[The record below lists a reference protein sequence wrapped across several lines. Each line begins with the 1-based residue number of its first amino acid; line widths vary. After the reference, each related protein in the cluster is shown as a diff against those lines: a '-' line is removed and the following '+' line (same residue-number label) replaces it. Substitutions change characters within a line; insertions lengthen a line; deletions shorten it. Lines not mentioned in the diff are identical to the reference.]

1 MSRLQGLPP
10 VIDAH
15 TRLLVL
21 GSFPG
26 VASLRAQQY
35 YGHPQNHFWKILGAL
50 WGLPL
55 ATAPYAERIAALRA
69 HRLGVWDVYQA
80 CQREGS
86 LDADIRQGELNDFGL
101 VVRTCPLLEG
111 VAHNGGESYR
121 HARHVAAAL
130 GGRMVVD
137 PFDAHEEDA
146 GPKQVLI
153 HRLPSTSPA
162 NASWSF
168 ERKRQA
174 WELVLR
180 RHGIAT
186 VGPSAVN
193 P

>member
-55 ATAPYAERIAALRA
+55 ATATYPERIAALRA
-69 HRLGVWDVYQA
+69 HGLGVWDVYQA

-86 LDADIRQGELNDFGL
+86 LDADIRQGELNDFS
-101 VVRTCPLLEG
+101 VVLRTCPLLEG
-111 VAHNGGESYR
+111 VAHNGGESHR

-130 GGRMVVD
+130 GGCLVTEPLDMLEGD
-137 PFDAHEEDA
+137 PDAR
-146 GPKQVLI
+146 PVLI

-168 ERKRQA
+168 ERKCQA
-174 WELVLR
+174 WAAVLR

-186 VGPSAVN
+186 VGPTGMN